1 MVRFRQLIARAKAKR
16 IHEALGFKSWTAYV
30 ADVIGIEM
38 TKLPVDDRRQI
49 VALLAG
55 EGIESTGDCAVVGV
69 SQKTVDRDLDQV
81 SHDDSPADR
90 VITEPM
96 HGHRPTTARPTPS
109 PSLSRSHGRRGP
121 SHSVF

>member
-81 SHDDSPADR
+81 SHDDSPARSGD
-90 VITEPM
+90 
-96 HGHRPTTARPTPS
+96 HRADATVTG
-109 PSLSRSHGRRGP
+109 LRRQDLP
-121 SHSVF
+121 QAQA